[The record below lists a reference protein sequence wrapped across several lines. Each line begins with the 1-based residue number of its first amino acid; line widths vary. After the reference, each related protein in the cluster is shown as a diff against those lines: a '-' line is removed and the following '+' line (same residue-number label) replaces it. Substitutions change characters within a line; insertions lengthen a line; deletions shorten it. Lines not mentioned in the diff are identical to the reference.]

1 MKLTTPFRS
10 RPNSGAGACGCLVIG
25 AIVAFAAIMVY
36 TTLFPDPGSEA
47 ENKAR
52 AAIVSQLRD
61 PGSYDEINSRVVKES
76 DLIVVIIS
84 YRAKN
89 GFGGYVERSA
99 AFEFTPDGK
108 MIRQR

>member
-1 MKLTTPFRS
+1 
-10 RPNSGAGACGCLVIG
+10 
-25 AIVAFAAIMVY
+25 
-36 TTLFPDPGSEA
+36 
-47 ENKAR
+47 
-52 AAIVSQLRD
+52 
-61 PGSYDEINSRVVKES
+61 
-76 DLIVVIIS
+76 VVIIS

>member
-1 MKLTTPFRS
+1 MKPPPFLS

-25 AIVAFAAIMVY
+25 AIVAFAVIMVY
-36 TTLFPDPGSEA
+36 TTLFPDPGYEA
-47 ENKAR
+47 EKSAR
-52 AAIVSQLRD
+52 AAVIGQLRD

-76 DLIVVIIS
+76 GVIVVIIS